1 VTLPLIL
8 ARRHEPGLGGAVRC
22 AEEAAAV
29 CDRIAATG
37 ALEEARE
44 QALGYVSE
52 AKRVVDELELPEQ
65 RAHALRLVADGVV
78 ERYA

>member
-1 VTLPLIL
+1 M
-8 ARRHEPGLGGAVRC
+8 RC

-44 QALGYVSE
+44 QLAHVGE
-52 AKRVVDELELPEQ
+52 AKRALEGVELSDQ
-65 RAHALRLVADGVV
+65 RRRALQLVAQGVV

>member
-1 VTLPLIL
+1 M
-8 ARRHEPGLGGAVRC
+8 RC